1 MPILQIKT
9 KGHYDFIDLTD
20 KILELLKKTNIKSG
34 LISIFVTGSTAALTI
49 MEYEAGSL
57 EDIKNVLEKWAP
69 EKNDYEH
76 HLKWGDSNGAAH
88 IKSALIGPDITIPIN
103 KNKIALGTWQRI
115 TLIDFDEK
123 ERKREIIVKIIKD

>member
-1 MPILQIKT
+1 MPILKIKT

-103 KNKIALGTWQRI
+103 KNKMALGTWQRI

>member
-1 MPILQIKT
+1 MPILKIKT

-20 KILELLKKTNIKSG
+20 KILELLKKTNIESG
-34 LISIFVTGSTAALTI
+34 LISIFVVGSTAALTI
-49 MEYEAGSL
+49 MEYETGSL

-69 EKNDYEH
+69 EKNDYKH

-103 KNKIALGTWQRI
+103 KNKMALGTWQRI

>member
-1 MPILQIKT
+1 MPILKIKT

-20 KILELLKKTNIKSG
+20 KILKLLKKTDIESG

-49 MEYEAGSL
+49 MEYETGSL

-69 EKNDYEH
+69 EKNDYKH
-76 HLKWGDSNGAAH
+76 HLKWGDGNGAAH

>member
-20 KILELLKKTNIKSG
+20 KILELVKKTDIESG
-34 LISIFVTGSTAALTI
+34 LISIFVAGSTAALTI
-49 MEYEAGSL
+49 MEYETGSL

-76 HLKWGDSNGAAH
+76 HLKWGDGNGAAH

-115 TLIDFDEK
+115 TLIDFEEK
-123 ERKREIIVKIIKD
+123 ERKREVIVKIIKD

>member
-1 MPILQIKT
+1 MPTLQIKT

-20 KILELLKKTNIKSG
+20 KILELLKKTNIESG
-34 LISIFVTGSTAALTI
+34 LISVFVVGSTAALTI
-49 MEYEAGSL
+49 MEYETGSL
-57 EDIKNVLEKWAP
+57 KDIKNVLEKWAP

-76 HLKWGDSNGAAH
+76 HLKWGDNNGAAH

-123 ERKREIIVKIIKD
+123 ERKREVIVKIIKD

>member
-49 MEYEAGSL
+49 MEYETGSL

-69 EKNDYEH
+69 EKNNYEH
-76 HLKWGDSNGAAH
+76 HLKWGDNNGAAH
-88 IKSALIGPDITIPIN
+88 IKSALIGPDLTIPIN
-103 KNKIALGTWQRI
+103 KNKMALGTWQRI